1 MKLPEINP
9 KTAKKEIIHFIKEM
23 KNKSNV
29 GGVVIGLSGGIDS
42 TIVAYLLKEAIGS
55 ENIYSYHLANSCTP
69 KEDTEH
75 ARLIAKLL
83 NISYNEIDIDS
94 ISHEFLNLANDNN
107 KNNNKNN
114 NNNNVNNDNLANY
127 TPSSQNKVVEGNFK
141 ARIRMCLLYYFAN
154 LKNCLVAGTGNKSEL
169 LIGYFT
175 KYGDGAC
182 DFEPIGDI
190 YKTQLMKLAKDWK
203 IPKEI
208 IDKPPR
214 AGFWENQT
222 DEDEIGFSYEVLDQL
237 LYLITDKKLK
247 NADILKEM
255 DISSLEID
263 SVRDKIANNEHKLH
277 SPPSPFENK
286 KLF

>member
-1 MKLPEINP
+1 MKLPEIDP
-9 KTAKKEIIHFIKEM
+9 KIVKKEIISFIKEI
-23 KNKSNV
+23 KNRSNSF
-29 GGVVIGLSGGIDS
+29 GVVIGLSGGIDS
-42 TIVAYLLKEAIGS
+42 TIVAYLLKEAIGN
-55 ENIYSYHLANSCTP
+55 ENVYSYHLASSSTP

-83 NISYNEIDIDS
+83 NVGYREIDIDG
-94 ISHEFLNLANDNN
+94 ISHEFLSLANDNN
-107 KNNNKNN
+107 LA
-114 NNNNVNNDNLANY
+114 NNDNIENNLANNI
-127 TPSSQNKVVEGNFK
+127 PSLENKTTEGNLK

-154 LKNCLVAGTGNKSEL
+154 LKNCLVSGTGNKSEL

-190 YKTQLMKLAKDWK
+190 YKTQLMKLAKSWG

-214 AGFWENQT
+214 AGLWENQT

-237 LYLITDKKLK
+237 LLLITDKKLK
-247 NADILKEM
+247 NVDILKEM
-255 DISSLEID
+255 DISSSEID

-286 KLF
+286 KIVFK

>member
-1 MKLPEINP
+1 MKLPEIDP
-9 KTAKKEIIHFIKEM
+9 KTAKKEIVNFIKEM

-29 GGVVIGLSGGIDS
+29 DGVVIGLSGGIDS
-42 TIVAYLLKEAIGS
+42 STVAYLLKETVGS
-55 ENIYSYHLANSCTP
+55 ENIYSYHLPSSTTP

-75 ARLIAKLL
+75 ARLVSQLL
-83 NISYNEIDIDS
+83 NISYKEINIDS
-94 ISHEFLNLANDNN
+94 ISHEFLNLAIDDNN
-107 KNNNKNN
+107 LVNDASSLENK
-114 NNNNVNNDNLANY
+114 AI
-127 TPSSQNKVVEGNFK
+127 EGNLK
-141 ARIRMCLLYYFAN
+141 ARIRMSLLYYFAN
-154 LKNCLVAGTGNKSEL
+154 LKNCLVVGTGNKSEL

-190 YKTQLMKLAKDWK
+190 YKTQLKKLAKLWG

-214 AGFWENQT
+214 AGLWKDQT
-222 DEDEIGFSYEVLDQL
+222 DEDEIGFSYAILDQL
-237 LYLITDKKLK
+237 LYLITDRKLE
-247 NADILKEM
+247 NMDILKKM
-255 DISSLEID
+255 DISSSEID
-263 SVRDKIANNEHKLH
+263 IVRNKIANNKHKLH